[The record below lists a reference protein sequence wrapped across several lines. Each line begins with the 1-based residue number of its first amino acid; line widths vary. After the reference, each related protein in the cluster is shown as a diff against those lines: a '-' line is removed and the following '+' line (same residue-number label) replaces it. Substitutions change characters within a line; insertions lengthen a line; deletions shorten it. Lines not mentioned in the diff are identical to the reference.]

1 MKMNKK
7 KIIGVVVALALLA
20 LVVFQLADNKQT
32 TESRVYQYDKEK
44 PILVETD
51 TIRLKKLSE
60 SSNLT
65 GVFVANRET
74 RLSAE
79 TQGKVNRVYVDIGSV
94 VKKGQKIIQLD
105 NSLLKLQL
113 DAAKVKIEELEADV
127 ERYTVL
133 ADADAIQA
141 VKLEKTMLGLRSAKI
156 QKATLEKQIEKTSI
170 IAPFSG
176 VVTAKLTEVGAFA
189 APGIPLIQ
197 ITDLDSLRFT
207 INVSEQSLAKFKENE
222 EVEIRVDLFPNIEL
236 TGIVT
241 MIGSKANMGNNFPV
255 QVKVSN
261 TKQREIKAGMFGK
274 INLTGSDSETGI
286 IIPSAAIIQNANN
299 TNVYVVDSGKA
310 KLQSIKT
317 LRSIDNNTI
326 VANGLNE
333 GDIIVTSGF
342 INLFDGANIVIKKK

>member
-7 KIIGVVVALALLA
+7 KIIGVVVAIALLA

-44 PILVETD
+44 SILVETD
-51 TIRLKKLSE
+51 TIRVKKLSE

-74 RLSAE
+74 KLSAE

-94 VKKGQKIIQLD
+94 VKRGQKVIQLD

-113 DAAKVKIEELEADV
+113 DAAKIKIEELEADV

-133 ADADAIQA
+133 TDADAIQA

-189 APGIPLIQ
+189 TPGIPLIQ

-207 INVSEQSLAKFKENE
+207 VNVSEQSLTKFRENE

-274 INLTGSDSETGI
+274 INLTGGDSETGI

-299 TNVYVVDSGKA
+299 TNVYVVDNGKA

-317 LRSIDNNTI
+317 LRSIDNYTI

-342 INLFDGANIVIKKK
+342 INLFDGANIVIR

>member
-51 TIRLKKLSE
+51 TIRVKKLSE

-105 NSLLKLQL
+105 NSLLQLQL

-133 ADADAIQA
+133 ADADAIQG

-170 IAPFSG
+170 IVPFSG

-207 INVSEQSLAKFKENE
+207 VNVSEQSMTKFRENE
-222 EVEIRVDLFPNIEL
+222 EVAIRVDLFPNIEL

-241 MIGSKANMGNNFPV
+241 MIGSKANMGNNFPI

-274 INLTGSDSETGI
+274 INLTGGDSETGI

-299 TNVYVVDSGKA
+299 TNVYVVESGKA

-326 VANGLNE
+326 VASGLNE

-342 INLFDGANIVIKKK
+342 INLFDGANIVIK

>member
-7 KIIGVVVALALLA
+7 KIIWVIAGLALLA
-20 LVVFQLADNKQT
+20 LVIFQLADNKQT
-32 TESRVYQYDKEK
+32 TESRVYHYDKEK

-51 TIRLKKLSE
+51 TIRVKKLSE

-74 RLSAE
+74 KLSAE

-94 VKKGQKIIQLD
+94 VKRGQKVIQLD

-113 DAAKVKIEELEADV
+113 DAAKIKIEELEADV

-133 ADADAIQA
+133 TDADAIQA
-141 VKLEKTMLGLRSAKI
+141 VKLEKTMFGLKSAKI

-189 APGIPLIQ
+189 APGMPLIQ

-207 INVSEQSLAKFKENE
+207 VNVSEQNLTKFRENE

-255 QVKVSN
+255 QIKVSN
-261 TKQREIKAGMFGK
+261 TQSRDIKAGMFGK
-274 INLTGSDSETGI
+274 VNLSDDNSKNGI
-286 IIPSAAIIQNANN
+286 IIPSAAIIQQANN
-299 TNVYVVDSGKA
+299 TQVYIVNSGKA
-310 KLQSIKT
+310 KLQSIKISG
-317 LRSIDNNTI
+317 SIDNSTI
-326 VANGLNE
+326 VASGLNE
-333 GDIIVTSGF
+333 GDVIVTSGL
-342 INLFDGANIVIKKK
+342 INLFDGANIVIKKN